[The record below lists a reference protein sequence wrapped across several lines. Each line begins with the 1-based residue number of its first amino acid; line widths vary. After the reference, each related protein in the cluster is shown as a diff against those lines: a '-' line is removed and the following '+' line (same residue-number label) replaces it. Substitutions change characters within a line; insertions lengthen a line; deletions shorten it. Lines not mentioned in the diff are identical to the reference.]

1 MFSKE
6 RLKEAREKKG
16 LSQRELAQLAV
27 ISQPAICQ
35 FESGKK
41 FPNADTV
48 EILADILG
56 VSMDYLHG
64 RE

>member
-6 RLKEAREKKG
+6 RLKEARIKKG
-16 LSQRELAQLAV
+16 LSQHKLAELAV

-41 FPNADTV
+41 QPEAGTA
-48 EILADILG
+48 EILADILE
-56 VSMDYLHG
+56 VSMDYLYG
-64 RE
+64 RN

>member
-6 RLKEAREKKG
+6 RLKEARIKKG
-16 LSQRELAQLAV
+16 LSQHELAKLAV

-41 FPNADTV
+41 RPEADTLEV
-48 EILADILG
+48 LADILD

-64 RE
+64 RD